1 MVVIPLCCPRL
12 VSIDGGFVQDQGDRR
27 MRFLGGQNNW
37 RWTCMQCMR
46 ELHLEDLPLMVDAC
60 TQHQMA
66 LVIDGEHQYYTCCAL
81 YHEDVPLGI
90 AHHIVVQEHRPALN
104 NVEVDL
110 MHIDLVGRAN
120 DMGEQAEVLQNLL
133 STYDTIEEELTLEA
147 MLHDYSP

>member
-1 MVVIPLCCPRL
+1 
-12 VSIDGGFVQDQGDRR
+12 
-27 MRFLGGQNNW
+27 
-37 RWTCMQCMR
+37 MQCMR
-46 ELHLEDLPLMVDAC
+46 ELHLEDLPLMVDEC